1 VRPKPIRAGPF
12 VLFGTGVRLSSTSNE
27 TIGFLRRLDLLV
39 LLGALFALFIALASE
54 PWWTLT
60 GTTNTRLL
68 NIQVSPFYLHI
79 NAIGLPTTSAFANS
93 LGSFTRILLF
103 FGFVALVAASIRPTA
118 WWRNLAVYFGLSS
131 LAELYFSFLMM
142 YYWAESAFIQAYGFV
157 LPYSGTTP
165 LQGRIL
171 GLDLTYY
178 SGPLITAAFAIPFY
192 LGFLSFSLVMGR
204 GILRVIQDRAVRI
217 LTALLPGGGVHDIYL
232 TPPYQH
238 VWFSSGDKEF
248 NPMIS
253 DPDKLNDDELLVSF
267 QKLYNTVEPGGS
279 LSIILPA
286 WATSVGD
293 RFERLMPNTG
303 FTIES
308 SAVIY
313 RVQGKPETELRFRKP
328 IEDIGEES
336 VQSSP
341 SPEDIGLPLQSTLP
355 PPTLDNGMIES
366 AAPPVL
372 EVVDEPQWIPVKMS
386 RMEKSMLNAA
396 VNIISR
402 HQEPVPYRELLNQV
416 YMDLVDRKVDFDSA
430 RQIETTL
437 LEHNGREVLL
447 IEEIDEANDRV
458 IRKWW
463 LGEKKLAP
471 EKKRR
476 MRNIGRVTSNRPK
489 LPSVR
494 FPFRRSRKSRY
505 VEKAT
510 DDSSA
515 DP

>member
-1 VRPKPIRAGPF
+1 MSEA
-12 VLFGTGVRLSSTSNE
+12 TNE
-27 TIGFLRRLDLLV
+27 KFGFLRQVDLLV
-39 LLGALFALFIALASE
+39 MLGAFLALFVALGSE

-68 NIQVSPFYLHI
+68 TIHVSPFYLYI
-79 NAIGLPTTSAFANS
+79 NAVGLPTTSAFANS

-118 WWRNLAVYFGLSS
+118 WWRSLAVYFGLSS

-142 YYWAESAFIQAYGFV
+142 YYWAESAFIQAYGFT
-157 LPYSGTTP
+157 LPYSGTTS

-178 SGPLITAAFAIPFY
+178 SGPLITAVFAIPFY
-192 LGFLSFSLVMGR
+192 LGFLSFSLVIGR
-204 GILRVIQDRAVRI
+204 GILRVVQERAVRV
-217 LTALLPGGGVHDIYL
+217 LAALLPGGSVHDIYL
-232 TPPYQH
+232 TPPYHH
-238 VWFSSGDKEF
+238 VWFSSGDKGF
-248 NPMIS
+248 NPMVS
-253 DPDKLNDDELLVSF
+253 DPDRLNDDELLVSF
-267 QKLYNTVEPGGS
+267 QKLYDTVEPGGS

-286 WATSVGD
+286 WATSLGD
-293 RFERLMPNTG
+293 RFQRLMPNTG

-328 IEDIGEES
+328 IEEVREES
-336 VQSSP
+336 VTTSP
-341 SPEDIGLPLQSTLP
+341 TVEEIGPLPQLTPKPS
-355 PPTLDNGMIES
+355 LDEGMIEMV
-366 AAPPVL
+366 APPVL
-372 EVVDEPQWIPVKMS
+372 EVVDEPRWVPAKLS

-396 VNIISR
+396 VDIISR

-416 YMDLVDRKVDFDSA
+416 YMDLVDRKVDFESA
-430 RQIETTL
+430 RQIETAL

-447 IEEIDEANDRV
+447 IEETDEANDRV
-458 IRKWW
+458 VRKWW

-471 EKKRR
+471 ERKRR
-476 MRNIGRVTSNRPK
+476 MPIIGKIASAKPK
-489 LPSVR
+489 LPSIR
-494 FPFRRSRKSRY
+494 FPFRKSRKSRY

>member
-1 VRPKPIRAGPF
+1 MPDVW
-12 VLFGTGVRLSSTSNE
+12 TGVRLSRNSNE

-39 LLGALFALFIALASE
+39 LLGALLALFLALASE

-60 GTTNTRLL
+60 GTTNTKLL
-68 NIQVSPFYLHI
+68 TIQVSPFYLHI
-79 NAIGLPTTSAFANS
+79 NAVGLPSTSAFANS

-142 YYWAESAFIQAYGFV
+142 YYWAESAFIQAYGFAP
-157 LPYSGTTP
+157 PYSGTAT
-165 LQGRIL
+165 LQGKIL

-204 GILRVIQDRAVRI
+204 GILRVLQDRAFKV
-217 LTALLPGGGVHDIYL
+217 LAALLPGGGVHDVYL

-238 VWFSSGDKEF
+238 VWFSSGDKEL
-248 NPMIS
+248 NPMAS
-253 DPDKLNDDELLVSF
+253 DPEKLNDDELLVSF
-267 QKLYNTVEPGGS
+267 QKLYDTVEPGGS

-286 WATSVGD
+286 WATGVGD
-293 RFERLMPNTG
+293 RFQRLMPNTG
-303 FTIES
+303 FTVES
-308 SAVIY
+308 STVIY

-328 IEDIGEES
+328 IEEVRKESATTSSTLEE
-336 VQSSP
+336 VGP
-341 SPEDIGLPLQSTLP
+341 ALQSTLKAP
-355 PPTLDNGMIES
+355 LGEGIIETV
-366 AAPPVL
+366 APPVI
-372 EVVDEPQWIPVKMS
+372 EIVDEPQWVPAKLS

-396 VNIISR
+396 VDIISR

-416 YMDLVDRKVDFDSA
+416 YMDLVDRKVDFESA

-447 IEEIDEANDRV
+447 IQETDEANDRV

-471 EKKRR
+471 ERRRR
-476 MRNIGRVTSNRPK
+476 MPIIGKIASANPK
-489 LPSVR
+489 LPSMR

-510 DDSSA
+510 DDNSA

>member
-1 VRPKPIRAGPF
+1 M
-12 VLFGTGVRLSSTSNE
+12 
-27 TIGFLRRLDLLV
+27 
-39 LLGALFALFIALASE
+39 LLGALLALFLALASE
-54 PWWTLT
+54 PWWTLS
-60 GTTNTRLL
+60 GTTNTKLL
-68 NIQVSPFYLHI
+68 SIQVSPFYLHI
-79 NAIGLPTTSAFANS
+79 NAIGLPSTSAFANG

-118 WWRNLAVYFGLSS
+118 WWRNLAVYLGLSS

-142 YYWAESAFIQAYGFV
+142 YYWAESAFIQAYGFAP
-157 LPYSGTTP
+157 PYSGTAA

-178 SGPLITAAFAIPFY
+178 SGPLITAAIAIPFY
-192 LGFLSFSLVMGR
+192 LGFLSFGLVTGR
-204 GILRVIQDRAVRI
+204 GILRVLQDRAFKV
-217 LTALLPGGGVHDIYL
+217 LAALLPGGGVHDVYL

-248 NPMIS
+248 NPMAS
-253 DPDKLNDDELLVSF
+253 DPDRLNDDELLVSF
-267 QKLYNTVEPGGS
+267 QKLYDTVEPGGS

-286 WATSVGD
+286 WATGVGD
-293 RFERLMPNTG
+293 RFQRLMPNTG
-303 FTIES
+303 FTVES
-308 SAVIY
+308 SEVIY

-328 IEDIGEES
+328 IEEIRKES
-336 VQSSP
+336 TTTS
-341 SPEDIGLPLQSTLP
+341 STLEEIGSVPQSMRQP
-355 PPTLDNGMIES
+355 PLGEGMIES

-372 EVVDEPQWIPVKMS
+372 EIVDEPKWIPAKLS
-386 RMEKSMLNAA
+386 RLEKSMLNAA
-396 VNIISR
+396 VDIMSR

-437 LEHNGREVLL
+437 LDHNGREVLL
-447 IEEIDEANDRV
+447 IEERDEPNDRIV
-458 IRKWW
+458 RKWW

-476 MRNIGRVTSNRPK
+476 MPIIGKIGSTKPK
-489 LPSVR
+489 LPSIR

>member
-1 VRPKPIRAGPF
+1 M
-12 VLFGTGVRLSSTSNE
+12 
-27 TIGFLRRLDLLV
+27 LV
-39 LLGALFALFIALASE
+39 GALFALFLALASE

-60 GTTNTRLL
+60 GTTNTKLL
-68 NIQVSPFYLHI
+68 SIQVSPFYLHI
-79 NAIGLPTTSAFANS
+79 NALGLPTTSAFANS

-103 FGFVALVAASIRPTA
+103 LGFVALAGASIRPTA

-142 YYWAESAFIQAYGFV
+142 YYWAESAFIQAYG
-157 LPYSGTTP
+157 LAPPYSGTTS

-171 GLDLTYY
+171 GLDLAYY
-178 SGPLITAAFAIPFY
+178 SGPLVTAAFAIPFY
-192 LGFLSFSLVMGR
+192 LGFVSFSLVIGR
-204 GILRVIQDRAVRI
+204 GIFRVLQERAVKV
-217 LTALLPGGGVHDIYL
+217 LVALLPGGGVHDVYL

-248 NPMIS
+248 NPMAS
-253 DPDKLNDDELLVSF
+253 NPDKLNDDELLVSF
-267 QKLYNTVEPGGS
+267 QKLYDTVEPGGS

-293 RFERLMPNTG
+293 RFQRLMPNTG
-303 FTIES
+303 FSVES
-308 SAVIY
+308 SAIIY
-313 RVQGKPETELRFRKP
+313 RVEGKPETELRFRRP
-328 IEDIGEES
+328 IQETRGESLTTLPETEEVMPVPPPIS
-336 VQSSP
+336 SSP
-341 SPEDIGLPLQSTLP
+341 LNEGAIDST
-355 PPTLDNGMIES
+355 
-366 AAPPVL
+366 APPVL
-372 EVVDEPQWIPVKMS
+372 EIVEEPQWVPAKLS

-396 VNIISR
+396 VDIISR

-416 YMDLVDRKVDFDSA
+416 YMDLVDRKIDFDSA

-437 LEHNGREVLL
+437 LEHNGREVLV
-447 IEEIDEANDRV
+447 IEEKDQANDRV

-476 MRNIGRVTSNRPK
+476 MPNLGRIASNRPK

-510 DDSSA
+510 DDSCA

>member
-1 VRPKPIRAGPF
+1 VPD
-12 VLFGTGVRLSSTSNE
+12 VWTGVRLSRSSNE
-27 TIGFLRRLDLLV
+27 TIGLLRRLDVLV
-39 LLGALFALFIALASE
+39 LLGAILALFLALASE

-60 GTTNTRLL
+60 GTTNTKLL
-68 NIQVSPFYLHI
+68 TIQVSPFYLHI
-79 NAIGLPTTSAFANS
+79 NAVGLPATSAFANS

-103 FGFVALVAASIRPTA
+103 FGFVALAAASIRPTA
-118 WWRNLAVYFGLSS
+118 WWRSLAVYFGLSS

-142 YYWAESAFIQAYGFV
+142 YYWAESAFIQAYGFGP
-157 LPYSGTTP
+157 PYSGTAT
-165 LQGRIL
+165 LQGSIL

-204 GILRVIQDRAVRI
+204 GILRVLQDRAFRV
-217 LTALLPGGGVHDIYL
+217 LAALLPGGGVHDVYL

-248 NPMIS
+248 NPMAS
-253 DPDKLNDDELLVSF
+253 DPEKLNDDELLVSF
-267 QKLYNTVEPGGS
+267 QKLYDTVEPGGS

-286 WATSVGD
+286 WATGVGD
-293 RFERLMPNTG
+293 RFQRLMPNTG

-308 SAVIY
+308 SAVVY

-328 IEDIGEES
+328 IGEVRKES
-336 VQSSP
+336 TTTSSTLEEVGP
-341 SPEDIGLPLQSTLP
+341 ALQSAVQAP
-355 PPTLDNGMIES
+355 LDEGMTEMV
-366 AAPPVL
+366 APPVL
-372 EVVDEPQWIPVKMS
+372 EVVDEPRWVPAKLS

-396 VNIISR
+396 VDIISR

-416 YMDLVDRKVDFDSA
+416 YMDLVDRKVDFESA

-447 IEEIDEANDRV
+447 IEETDEAKDRV
-458 IRKWW
+458 VRKWW

-471 EKKRR
+471 ERKRR
-476 MRNIGRVTSNRPK
+476 MPNIGRIASARPK
-489 LPSVR
+489 LPSMR

>member
-1 VRPKPIRAGPF
+1 MSR
-12 VLFGTGVRLSSTSNE
+12 SSNE
-27 TIGFLRRLDLLV
+27 TIGFLRRLDILV
-39 LLGALFALFIALASE
+39 LLGALFALFLALASE

-68 NIQVSPFYLHI
+68 SIQVSPFYLHI
-79 NAIGLPTTSAFANS
+79 NAMGLPTTSVFANS

-118 WWRNLAVYFGLSS
+118 WWRSLAVYFGLSS

-142 YYWAESAFIQAYGFV
+142 YYWAESAFIQAYGLV
-157 LPYSGTTP
+157 PPYSGTAT
-165 LQGRIL
+165 LQGSIL

-192 LGFLSFSLVMGR
+192 LGFVSFSLVMGR
-204 GILRVIQDRAVRI
+204 GILRILQDRAFRV
-217 LTALLPGGGVHDIYL
+217 LAALLPGGGVHDVYL

-248 NPMIS
+248 NPMAS
-253 DPDKLNDDELLVSF
+253 DPEKLNDDELLVSF
-267 QKLYNTVEPGGS
+267 QKLYDTVEPGGS

-286 WATSVGD
+286 WATGVGD
-293 RFERLMPNTG
+293 RFQRLMPDTG
-303 FTIES
+303 FAIES
-308 SAVIY
+308 STVIY

-328 IEDIGEES
+328 IEEVRKESTTTSSTLEE
-336 VQSSP
+336 VGP
-341 SPEDIGLPLQSTLP
+341 ALQSTLRSP
-355 PPTLDNGMIES
+355 LDEGVIETV
-366 AAPPVL
+366 APPVL
-372 EVVDEPQWIPVKMS
+372 EVVDEPRWVPAKLS

-396 VNIISR
+396 VDIISQ

-416 YMDLVDRKVDFDSA
+416 YMDLVDRKVDFESA

-447 IEEIDEANDRV
+447 IEETDEANNRV
-458 IRKWW
+458 VRKWW

-471 EKKRR
+471 DRRRR
-476 MRNIGRVTSNRPK
+476 MPIMGKIASARPK
-489 LPSVR
+489 LPSIR
-494 FPFRRSRKSRY
+494 FPFRKSRKSRY
-505 VEKAT
+505 VEKAS